1 MQIMLGLNPL
11 LLLST
16 GKWACGCR
24 RRESQTP
31 FIQSGRRHHHDDHLI
46 HRTPSASSARSSSR
60 RKYPARPIFHISSMP
75 MPCNTMQCP
84 RELPRTNTVIQSN
97 SLCIVKGTLG
107 KVQSVFFNCAISGQS
122 DVDPQTILR
131 YLCARERS

>member
-1 MQIMLGLNPL
+1 
-11 LLLST
+11 
-16 GKWACGCR
+16 
-24 RRESQTP
+24 
-31 FIQSGRRHHHDDHLI
+31 
-46 HRTPSASSARSSSR
+46 
-60 RKYPARPIFHISSMP
+60 MP

-131 YLCARERS
+131 YLCEKLKTLLQSSRCGSLEPRQKRKLRKHSDAQQADNDVLCPRFESRGFPCAYSVRKSPLVRFKTSKFVATFVRYS